1 MSVTK
6 DGFLKDVATHEME
19 VIRDDGIYRHIRFK
33 RPGTNCMHFDL
44 VTWPGYLCYVG
55 DMGCYT
61 FTRLRDMFEFFRGER
76 INPSYWSKKVVGA
89 DRDGIKEFSRETFI
103 KELRRWFAE
112 YLEEE
117 ATPAMRLA
125 FEELVDT
132 VDSPDMCDHEMYR
145 EVIEWEHGGWFP
157 FQDFLE
163 VDAKEYTSRFLWCC
177 HALVWGIAKYD
188 AAMRPS
194 GETK

>member
-76 INPSYWSKKVVGA
+76 INPSYWSEKVVGA

-132 VDSPDMCDHEMYR
+132 VDSPYMCDHEMYR
-145 EVIEWEHGGWFP
+145 EVIEWEHGGRFP
-157 FQDFLE
+157 FHDFFE
-163 VDAKEYTSRFLWCC
+163 VSATEYTFRFLWCC

-188 AAMRPS
+188 ATMRPS
-194 GETK
+194 GETS

>member
-1 MSVTK
+1 MTK

-61 FTRLRDMFEFFRGER
+61 FTRLRDMFEFFRGEC
-76 INPSYWSKKVVGA
+76 INPSYWSEKVVGA
-89 DRDGIKEFSRETFI
+89 DRDGIKEFSREKFI
-103 KELRRWFAE
+103 GNMRRWFDE
-112 YLEEE
+112 YVEED
-117 ATPAMRLA
+117 ATPAMRIA

-132 VDSPDMCDHEMYR
+132 VDHRDMCDHEMYR
-145 EVIEWEHGGWFP
+145 EVIGWEYDGRHP
-157 FQDFLE
+157 FTDFFE
-163 VDAKEYTSRFLWCC
+163 VSAMEYTFRFLWCC

-188 AAMRPS
+188 AAMQLRKEPA
-194 GETK
+194 K